1 LLGAILEQKFGLS
14 EAKLLEALNIQQ
26 TKGGRLGEALIKI
39 RAIEEDLLLQAL
51 AMQFEMTWL
60 SHLDVKQV
68 DQELIKKVPIH
79 FARRYRVLPLRVDDG
94 AIVVA
99 TIDPLETAALDD
111 LRLLLGMPVKPV
123 LTGAMSLMACLNRAY
138 DEAASPTGAEQVMED
153 IAASENLDKIAH
165 ELDEPQDLLDA
176 TDEAPIIRLV
186 NSVLFQAVR
195 QRASDIHFESFERGL
210 VVRYRIDGVL
220 YPILTPPKHLQS
232 SIIARLKIM
241 AGLNI
246 AEKRLPQDG
255 RFAIRTAGKDVD
267 LRVSVLPTSH
277 GERVVL
283 RLLEKENRLLNLS
296 EMGFSPD
303 RLRTIQQL
311 IRLTHGILLVT
322 GPTGSGKTTT
332 LYAALSEI
340 NAPDK
345 NIITVED
352 PVEYQ
357 LVGIGQMQVNPKIN
371 LTFAAGLRSILRQD
385 PDVIMIGEIRDRE
398 TAEIAIH
405 ASLTGHLVFSTLH
418 TNDAASAA
426 TRLIDMGIEPFLV
439 ASSVVAVLAQRLIRK
454 VCPDCKQAYHPDD
467 EELIRLGVV
476 PGKMKPTFYR
486 GTGCPACTQTGY
498 RGRTGIHE
506 LLVLDDP
513 PQGRSRGE
521 DFCRHYDDRRGHAH
535 DATRGRGLADAGLSI
550 PGVQSGRRFCYR
562 HCRCRK
568 PESRPTQA
576 AERRRLPYRNGGAGR
591 RDQDGHTALL
601 FRGDRRCRP
610 VPRADRVRRRPDDQ
624 AACHSAGCG
633 SAARRCLG
641 RAHGPDREERSEGSS
656 RGRQGSDTR
665 RGIVQRRARAVP
677 QRFFFHLCSYGAGR
691 GSQRSSGSNFVPVGR
706 VS

>member
-1 LLGAILEQKFGLS
+1 
-14 EAKLLEALNIQQ
+14 
-26 TKGGRLGEALIKI
+26 
-39 RAIEEDLLLQAL
+39 
-51 AMQFEMTWL
+51 
-60 SHLDVKQV
+60 V
-68 DQELIKKVPIH
+68 
-79 FARRYRVLPLRVDDG
+79 
-94 AIVVA
+94 
-99 TIDPLETAALDD
+99 
-111 LRLLLGMPVKPV
+111 
-123 LTGAMSLMACLNRAY
+123 Y
-138 DEAASPTGAEQVMED
+138 DEAASPAGAEEVMED
-153 IAASENLDKIAH
+153 IAASESLDQIAH

-220 YPILTPPKHLQS
+220 YPVLTPPKHLQA

-255 RFAIRTAGKDVD
+255 RFRIRTAGKDVD

-296 EMGFSPD
+296 EMGFSQD
-303 RLRTIQQL
+303 RLGIIQQL
-311 IRLTHGILLVT
+311 IQLSHGIILVT

-332 LYAALSEI
+332 LYAALTHI

-357 LVGIGQMQVNPKIN
+357 LLGVGQMQVNPKIN

-439 ASSVVAVLAQRLIRK
+439 ASSVVAVLAQRLLRQ
-454 VCPDCKQAYHPDD
+454 VCSDCKQPYQPAD
-467 EELIRLGVV
+467 EELIRLGIV
-476 PGKMKPTFYR
+476 PPRVRPTFYR
-486 GTGCPACTQTGY
+486 GAGCPACSQTGY
-498 RGRTGIHE
+498 RGRTGIFE
-506 LLVLDDP
+506 LLVLDD
-513 PQGRSRGE
+513 E
-521 DFCRHYDDRRGHAH
+521 
-535 DATRGRGLADAGLSI
+535 I
-550 PGVQSGRRFCYR
+550 RRFIGSKADSASIR
-562 HCRCRK
+562 
-568 PESRPTQA
+568 QA
-576 AERRRLPYRNGGAGR
+576 AMAKGMVTLKDEGAEKV
-591 RDQDGHTALL
+591 
-601 FRGDRRCRP
+601 F
-610 VPRADRVRRRPDDQ
+610 
-624 AACHSAGCG
+624 
-633 SAARRCLG
+633 
-641 RAHGPDREERSEGSS
+641 HGVTTTEELMRITQQEVE
-656 RGRQGSDTR
+656 
-665 RGIVQRRARAVP
+665 I
-677 QRFFFHLCSYGAGR
+677 
-691 GSQRSSGSNFVPVGR
+691 
-706 VS
+706 

>member
-1 LLGAILEQKFGLS
+1 MSEQDEPQRSNVSVTRPRLGEILREKFHLS
-14 EAKLLEALNIQQ
+14 ELKLEEALAYQQ
-26 TKGGRLGEALIKI
+26 EKGGRLGEVLLHLRIL
-39 RAIEEDLLLQAL
+39 REEQVLEAL
-51 AMQFEMTWL
+51 AQQFDMTWIP
-60 SHLDVKQV
+60 HLDSTHV
-68 DQELIKKVPIH
+68 DHEVIKKVPIA
-79 FARRYRVLPLRVDDG
+79 FCRRYRVLPMRDENG
-94 AIVVA
+94 AILTA
-99 TIDPLETAALDD
+99 SSDPLETVAMDD
-111 LRLLLGMPVKPV
+111 LRLLLGKPIVPV
-123 LTGAMSLMACLNRAY
+123 LTSTVALLARLNRAY
-138 DEAASPTGAEQVMED
+138 DDIANPAGAEEVMED
-153 IAASENLDKIAH
+153 IAANESLDQLAH

-220 YPILTPPKHLQS
+220 YPVLTPPKHLQA

-296 EMGFSPD
+296 EMGFSKE
-303 RLRTIQQL
+303 RLAVIHQL
-311 IRLTHGILLVT
+311 IQLAHGIILVT

-332 LYAALSEI
+332 LYAALTHI
-340 NAPDK
+340 NSPDK

-357 LVGIGQMQVNPKIN
+357 LLGVGQMQVNPKIN

-439 ASSVVAVLAQRLIRK
+439 ASSVVAVLAHRLLRRI
-454 VCPDCKQAYHPDD
+454 CPDCKRPYRASED
-467 EELIRLGVV
+467 ELSRLDLPSGSAV
-476 PGKMKPTFYR
+476 TLYR
-486 GTGCPACTQTGY
+486 GAGCAACSQTGY
-498 RGRTGIHE
+498 RGRTGIFE
-506 LLVLDDP
+506 LMVLDD
-513 PQGRSRGE
+513 
-521 DFCRHYDDRRGHAH
+521 DIRRLIG
-535 DATRGRGLADAGLSI
+535 GKADSTAIKQTAIAKGMVTLKQE
-550 PGVQSGRRFCYR
+550 G
-562 HCRCRK
+562 
-568 PESRPTQA
+568 
-576 AERRRLPYRNGGAGR
+576 AERVIQGQTTL
-591 RDQDGHTALL
+591 
-601 FRGDRRCRP
+601 
-610 VPRADRVRRRPDDQ
+610 
-624 AACHSAGCG
+624 
-633 SAARRCLG
+633 
-641 RAHGPDREERSEGSS
+641 EEVMRITQQEI
-656 RGRQGSDTR
+656 D
-665 RGIVQRRARAVP
+665 VD
-677 QRFFFHLCSYGAGR
+677 
-691 GSQRSSGSNFVPVGR
+691 
-706 VS
+706 

>member
-1 LLGAILEQKFGLS
+1 MTHSEPGGPPLLGSILEGKFGLP
-14 EAKLLEALNIQQ
+14 EAKLLEALNLQQ
-26 TKGGRLGEALIKI
+26 TKGGRLGELLLRL
-39 RAIEEDLLLQAL
+39 RAIEEDQLLQAL
-51 AMQFEMTWL
+51 AQQFGMPWL
-60 SHLDVKQV
+60 PHLDATQI
-68 DQELIKKVPIH
+68 DHEWIKKVPIH
-79 FARRYRVLPLRVDDG
+79 FARRYRVLPIKADEG
-94 AIVVA
+94 AIMVA
-99 TIDPLETAALDD
+99 TTDPMETAALDD

-123 LTGAMSLMACLNRAY
+123 LTSSLTLMGCLNRVY
-138 DEAASPTGAEQVMED
+138 DEIASPTGAEQVMED
-153 IAASENLDKIAH
+153 IAASENLDQLAH
-165 ELDEPQDLLDA
+165 ALDEPKDLLDA

-186 NSVLFQAVR
+186 NSVLFQAAR

-220 YPILTPPKHLQS
+220 YPVLTPPKHLQS

-255 RFAIRTAGKDVD
+255 RFAIRTAGKDID

-311 IRLTHGILLVT
+311 IQLTHGILLVT

-357 LVGIGQMQVNPKIN
+357 LLGIGQMQVNPKIN

-454 VCPDCKQAYHPDD
+454 ICPECKKPYLPDD
-467 EELIRLGVV
+467 EELIRLGIV
-476 PGKMKPTFYR
+476 PGKNRPTFYR
-486 GTGCPACTQTGY
+486 GAGCPACSQTGY

-506 LLVLDDP
+506 LMVMDD
-513 PQGRSRGE
+513 
-521 DFCRHYDDRRGHAH
+521 DIRRLIGSK
-535 DATRGRGLADAGLSI
+535 ADAAAIKQAAVSKGMVLL
-550 PGVQSGRRFCYR
+550 
-562 HCRCRK
+562 K
-568 PESRPTQA
+568 EEA
-576 AERRRLPYRNGGAGR
+576 AERIFQGI
-591 RDQDGHTALL
+591 TTT
-601 FRGDRRCRP
+601 
-610 VPRADRVRRRPDDQ
+610 
-624 AACHSAGCG
+624 
-633 SAARRCLG
+633 
-641 RAHGPDREERSEGSS
+641 EEVLRMTQQE
-656 RGRQGSDTR
+656 
-665 RGIVQRRARAVP
+665 VEV
-677 QRFFFHLCSYGAGR
+677 
-691 GSQRSSGSNFVPVGR
+691 
-706 VS
+706 

>member
-1 LLGAILEQKFGLS
+1 MPVTRPLLGAILEQKFGLS

-26 TKGGRLGEALIKI
+26 TKGGRLGEALLKI

-51 AMQFEMTWL
+51 ATQFEMPWL
-60 SHLDVKQV
+60 PHLDVTQV
-68 DQELIKKVPIH
+68 DYEWIKKVPIH
-79 FARRYRVLPLRVDDG
+79 FARRYRVLPLKVDDG

-99 TIDPLETAALDD
+99 TTDPLETAALDD
-111 LRLLLGMPVKPV
+111 LRLLLGMPVKAV
-123 LTGAMSLMACLNRAY
+123 LTSAMTLMSCLNRAY
-138 DEAASPTGAEQVMED
+138 DEVASPTGAEQVMED

-241 AGLNI
+241 AALNI

-283 RLLEKENRLLNLS
+283 RLLEKENRLLNLT

-303 RLRTIQQL
+303 RLHTIQQL

-357 LVGIGQMQVNPKIN
+357 LLGIGQMQVNPKIN
-371 LTFAAGLRSILRQD
+371 LTFAAGLRSILRPD

-454 VCPDCKQAYHPDD
+454 VCPDCKQGYQPDD

-476 PGKMKPTFYR
+476 PGKTKPTFYR
-486 GTGCPACTQTGY
+486 GSGCPACTQTGY

-506 LLVLDDP
+506 LLVLDD
-513 PQGRSRGE
+513 E
-521 DFCRHYDDRRGHAH
+521 IRRLIGNK
-535 DATRGRGLADAGLSI
+535 ADSAAI
-550 PGVQSGRRFCYR
+550 R
-562 HCRCRK
+562 
-568 PESRPTQA
+568 QA
-576 AERRRLPYRNGGAGR
+576 A
-591 RDQDGHTALL
+591 
-601 FRGDRRCRP
+601 
-610 VPRADRVRRRPDDQ
+610 V
-624 AACHSAGCG
+624 
-633 SAARRCLG
+633 
-641 RAHGPDREERSEGSS
+641 AHGMVLLKEEAAEKIFA
-656 RGRQGSDTR
+656 
-665 RGIVQRRARAVP
+665 GITTTEEVMRMTQQEVE
-677 QRFFFHLCSYGAGR
+677 
-691 GSQRSSGSNFVPVGR
+691 V
-706 VS
+706 

>member
-1 LLGAILEQKFGLS
+1 VTKHTSVTRPLLGAILEQKFGLS
-14 EAKLLEALNIQQ
+14 EAKLLEALNVQQ
-26 TKGGRLGEALIKI
+26 TKGGRLGEALLKIK
-39 RAIEEDLLLQAL
+39 AIEEDLLLQAL
-51 AMQFEMTWL
+51 AMQFELPWL
-60 SHLDVKQV
+60 PHLDVSQV
-68 DQELIKKVPIH
+68 DHEWIKKVPIH
-79 FARRYRVLPLRVDDG
+79 FARRYRVLPLKVDDG
-94 AIVVA
+94 MITVA
-99 TIDPLETAALDD
+99 TTDPLETAALDD

-123 LTGAMSLMACLNRAY
+123 LTSAMSLMACLNRAY

-210 VVRYRIDGVL
+210 VIRYRIDGVL

-241 AGLNI
+241 AALNI

-255 RFAIRTAGKDVD
+255 RFAIRTAGKDID

-296 EMGFSPD
+296 EMGFAPD

-311 IRLTHGILLVT
+311 IHLTHGILLVT

-357 LVGIGQMQVNPKIN
+357 LLGIGQMQVNPKIN

-454 VCPDCKQAYHPDD
+454 VCPDCKQPYQPDD

-476 PGKMKPTFYR
+476 PGKSKPTFYR
-486 GTGCPACTQTGY
+486 GSGCPACTQTGY

-506 LLVLDDP
+506 LLVLDD
-513 PQGRSRGE
+513 E
-521 DFCRHYDDRRGHAH
+521 IRRLIGNK
-535 DATRGRGLADAGLSI
+535 ADAAVI
-550 PGVQSGRRFCYR
+550 R
-562 HCRCRK
+562 
-568 PESRPTQA
+568 QA
-576 AERRRLPYRNGGAGR
+576 AVSHGMVLLKEEAAEKIFAGI
-591 RDQDGHTALL
+591 TTT
-601 FRGDRRCRP
+601 
-610 VPRADRVRRRPDDQ
+610 
-624 AACHSAGCG
+624 
-633 SAARRCLG
+633 
-641 RAHGPDREERSEGSS
+641 EEVMRMTQQE
-656 RGRQGSDTR
+656 
-665 RGIVQRRARAVP
+665 VEV
-677 QRFFFHLCSYGAGR
+677 
-691 GSQRSSGSNFVPVGR
+691 
-706 VS
+706 

>member
-1 LLGAILEQKFGLS
+1 MGSSRDEPSTRWCSVMNDEYSGRPLLGAILEDKFGLT
-14 EAKLLEALNIQQ
+14 EAKLLEAVNVQG
-26 TKGGRLGEALIKI
+26 TKGGRLGEILIRLRSI
-39 RAIEEDLLLQAL
+39 TEDQLLQAL
-51 AMQFEMTWL
+51 AIQFDLPWL
-60 SHLDVKQV
+60 PNLDVSQV
-68 DQELIKKVPIH
+68 DHEWVKKVPIH
-79 FARRYRVLPLRVDDG
+79 FARRYHVLPLRTENGSVL
-94 AIVVA
+94 VA
-99 TIDPLETAALDD
+99 TIDPTETAALDD
-111 LRLLLGMPVKPV
+111 LRLLLGLPIKPM
-123 LTGAMSLMACLNRAY
+123 LTSSLSLLACLNRVY
-138 DEAASPTGAEQVMED
+138 DEAASPAGAEQVMED
-153 IAASENLDKIAH
+153 IAASESLDQIAH

-220 YPILTPPKHLQS
+220 YPVLTPPKHLQA

-255 RFAIRTAGKDVD
+255 RFRIRTAGKDVD

-296 EMGFSPD
+296 EMGFSQD
-303 RLRTIQQL
+303 RLGIIQQL
-311 IRLTHGILLVT
+311 IQLSHGIILVT

-332 LYAALSEI
+332 LYAALTHI

-357 LVGIGQMQVNPKIN
+357 LLGVGQMQVNPKIN

-439 ASSVVAVLAQRLIRK
+439 ASSVVAVLAQRLLRQ
-454 VCPDCKQAYHPDD
+454 VCSDCKQPYQPAD
-467 EELIRLGVV
+467 EELIRLGIV
-476 PGKMKPTFYR
+476 PPRVRPTFYR
-486 GTGCPACTQTGY
+486 GVGCSACSQTGY
-498 RGRTGIHE
+498 RGRTGIFE
-506 LLVLDDP
+506 LLVLDD
-513 PQGRSRGE
+513 E
-521 DFCRHYDDRRGHAH
+521 
-535 DATRGRGLADAGLSI
+535 I
-550 PGVQSGRRFCYR
+550 RRFIGSKADSASIR
-562 HCRCRK
+562 
-568 PESRPTQA
+568 QA
-576 AERRRLPYRNGGAGR
+576 AMAKGMVTLKDEGAEKV
-591 RDQDGHTALL
+591 
-601 FRGDRRCRP
+601 F
-610 VPRADRVRRRPDDQ
+610 
-624 AACHSAGCG
+624 
-633 SAARRCLG
+633 
-641 RAHGPDREERSEGSS
+641 HGVTTTEELMRITQQEVE
-656 RGRQGSDTR
+656 
-665 RGIVQRRARAVP
+665 I
-677 QRFFFHLCSYGAGR
+677 
-691 GSQRSSGSNFVPVGR
+691 
-706 VS
+706 